1 MVAGPGLPPPSP
13 PGTAACVRHPDRPTG
28 LSCTRC
34 GRPACPE
41 CLREASVGAQCVD
54 CVGAGARTVRRAP
67 AAFGARRAGRPLVV
81 PVLVALNVLVFA
93 VTAVQ
98 AGSILD
104 NAASPLFDAW
114 ALVPAA
120 VADGEWWRV
129 VTGGFLHIGP
139 LHIALNMYAL
149 WVLGRDL
156 ELVLGRARF
165 VALYGLSL
173 LGGSAAVML
182 FSNPDTPVA
191 GASGAIFGLMS
202 GLLLVLLRLKRP
214 VGQVI
219 AVIVL
224 NLVISRL
231 VPNLSIAGHVGGL
244 VTGALVTALLVYG
257 PRRS

>member
-1 MVAGPGLPPPSP
+1 MAGPGSPPPSL
-13 PGTAACVRHPDRPTG
+13 PGMAACVRHPDRATG

-34 GRPACPE
+34 GRPSCPE

-54 CVGAGARTVRRAP
+54 CVGESARTTPQARAPLGSRRAD
-67 AAFGARRAGRPLVV
+67 RPLVV
-81 PVLVALNVLVFA
+81 PTLVALNVLVFA

-98 AGSILD
+98 AGSILN
-104 NAASPLFDAW
+104 NADSALFDAW

-120 VADGEWWRV
+120 VADGQWWRV

-156 ELVLGRARF
+156 EIVLGRARF
-165 VALYGLSL
+165 LLLYGLSL
-173 LGGSAAVML
+173 LGGSAAVLL

-191 GASGAIFGLMS
+191 GASGAIFGLMA

-214 VGQVI
+214 VGQVV

-224 NLVISRL
+224 NLVISRV
-231 VPNLSIAGHVGGL
+231 VPGLSIAGHIGGL
-244 VTGALVTALLVYG
+244 VTGAVVAALLVYG
-257 PRRS
+257 PRRSS